1 VEIVGPRYREQGVG
15 ALVLASGP
23 FYASGTFWA
32 GAAVAVAVVAIVVPV
47 VLWFLGSPRRL
58 LVYGVVSET
67 ALLTSGARLQV
78 GADLKVTLS
87 GQVLNDP
94 RVILLQVESRSRR
107 DIRGTDFENAMPL
120 MIDLGTPIL
129 NLLDLDT
136 GGRGKPDVKVEVKN
150 TEVAIGPGLI
160 KRGQTISVNLLT
172 DGPVSVT
179 CAHPQLVDVIVKER
193 RSDSRLG
200 LVSAALADVPLP
212 AALGVVLVGALVE
225 VLASVRSRIFRS

>member
-1 VEIVGPRYREQGVG
+1 VEIVGLRYREQGVG

-32 GAAVAVAVVAIVVPV
+32 GAAVAVAVVAIVVAV
-47 VLWFLGSPRRL
+47 LLWFLGSPRRL
-58 LVYGVVSET
+58 LVYGVVSEA
-67 ALLTSGARLQV
+67 ALLTSGARRQV
-78 GADLKVTLS
+78 GADLEVTLS

-94 RVILLQVESRSRR
+94 HVILLQVESRSRR

-160 KRGQTISVNLLT
+160 KRGQTIRVNLLT

-179 CAHPQLVDVIVKER
+179 CAHPQLADVIIKER

-200 LVSAALADVPLP
+200 SVSAALADVPLSEGVS
-212 AALGVVLVGALVE
+212 LGE
-225 VLASVRSRIFRS
+225 VLAVMRSRISVR